1 VAFCISS
8 KQKPALLWRS
18 LAAPCASF
26 QTLKLMRILNLAPV
40 SEKAQHA
47 LPKQNKSTTV
57 SRNPAAARRCPDA
70 KPVPAFQRGSGF
82 SVLKF
87 VFILGLALLSVS
99 DDMGQVPVLTHH
111 NDIGRTGQN
120 LEETI
125 LNTSNVKAATF
136 GKLFWKTVDGEIYAQ
151 PLYVPNLTIQGKT
164 RNVVYVATE
173 HNSVYAFDAD
183 DATQITALWQVSLG
197 TPVPSQ
203 DICIIT
209 GDTNPS
215 DCPYLDINPEIGITS
230 TPVIDPVAGIIYVVA
245 KTKRTSDS
253 TYHFFLH
260 ALDLT
265 SGAEQLA
272 SPTEITGQ
280 VTGSG
285 TGSSGGVLVFDPTYH
300 LQRPG
305 LLLMNGVVYLGF
317 GSVGDM
323 GNFHG
328 WIIGYDATTLQ
339 QVSILN
345 MTPNGSD
352 GGIWSAGQ
360 GLAGDASGNIY
371 VMTGNGD
378 FNANTNGKDYGDSFL
393 RISTASG
400 LTVAD
405 YFTPSNQASL
415 FSGDVDFGSGGP
427 LAIPGTNLFVG
438 IGKDKLF
445 RVVDST
451 NMGHF
456 NSGFDNDVQQFT
468 AATSAY
474 FGAPVYWNS
483 PNNGAVV
490 YLWGPKDFL
499 KAYKFTGSL
508 FQTTPVTQ
516 STIQNSSGFSNA
528 APLSISSNGD
538 LVGSGIV
545 WGAASFSGV
554 ATGPSAPGILRAF
567 DATNLGTELWDS
579 KQNAARD
586 DVGMYAKFNPPTVA
600 NGKVYLGTF
609 SGQLLVYGLN
619 PPAANGIH
627 FAQSASTTPQSTTGN
642 VSVPFSGTQG
652 GGDLNVVVVSWS
664 DTTSAIQSVT
674 DALGNAYTLAIG
686 PTTGTGKRQSIYYA
700 KNIRAGSNT
709 VNVAFNQAAVS
720 PDLRVLEYSG
730 VDTVAPLDAA
740 IGASGN
746 SSTADS
752 GSAALSNANDLIIGA
767 NIVGARNIVAGSPFT
782 ARVLTGTTSNIVE
795 DRVVNVGG
803 SYNAGTPMISAAP
816 WVMQM
821 VAFKAGAAV
830 AGTAPAVGG
839 VSPSSGTAAGGTAMT
854 ITGSNFAAGATV
866 SFGGIPATNVT
877 VATSTS
883 ITATTPAHAAGAVT
897 VTVTNP
903 NGQSGSLA
911 GAYAFTSIG
920 GGTISFVQ
928 VNAATP
934 QTASASV
941 SVIYP
946 AAQIAGDLNIV
957 AVGWNDT
964 TSTVSSVTDSRGN
977 TYALA
982 IGPTT
987 GTGLRQ
993 SIYYA
998 KNIVAGSNTVT
1009 VAFSK
1014 AAAFVDVRVL
1024 EYSGLDTLNP
1034 LDKTAG
1040 AVGSGTAAS
1049 SGAANTTSANEL
1061 IFGAGMT
1068 VGRFTG
1074 AGTGF
1079 TSRIITAPDADI
1091 AEDQTVSAT
1100 GSYSATAPNS
1110 ASNWVMQMATF
1121 VLASAP
1127 TPTVT
1132 GIGPATGPTSGGTA
1146 VTITG
1151 TSFAAGATV
1160 TFGSNAATNVTVLNS
1175 TTISA
1180 TSPAGAVGTVTVTVT
1195 NSTGRSGSLSNAFTY
1210 TGSNPAPT
1218 VTSITPS
1225 TGTANGGT
1233 SVTITGTGFLTG
1245 ATVSLGGTAATNVN
1259 VVGSTSI
1266 TATTPAHAA
1275 GAVSIVIS
1283 NNDAQA
1289 GSLNN
1294 GYTYTASNPAP
1305 TVGSITPNSGPVA
1318 GGTAVTIT
1326 GSGFLTGATVSLGGT
1341 AATNM
1346 NVVGS
1351 TSITA
1356 TTAAH
1361 AAGAV
1366 IVTVTNSDAQSGS
1379 LTNGY
1384 TYRNQAPSVTSI
1396 TPNTGTTAGGAL
1408 VTITGTGFAAGAT
1421 VSLGGTAATAV
1432 NVVSSTS
1439 ITATTPAHAPGAANV
1454 VVTNSDAQ
1462 SGTLANGYTYTTST
1476 GGGPITFVQVKSA
1489 TPQTASA
1496 SVAVTYPV
1504 AQTLGNLNIVAVGW
1518 NDTTSTVA
1526 GITDTRGNTYTLAIG
1541 PTTGTGLRQSIY
1553 YAKNIAAG
1561 ANTVTVT
1568 FSKAAA
1574 FVDFRVLEYSG
1585 LDTAN
1590 PLDKTAGAVSSGTTA
1605 SSGAVTTT
1613 AANELIFG
1621 AGMTIAKFTGAGS
1634 GFVSRIIT
1642 SPDADIA
1649 EDRTVTATGSYS
1661 ATAPNSTSNWI
1672 MQVATFKAKP

>member
-1 VAFCISS
+1 
-8 KQKPALLWRS
+8 
-18 LAAPCASF
+18 
-26 QTLKLMRILNLAPV
+26 M
-40 SEKAQHA
+40 
-47 LPKQNKSTTV
+47 
-57 SRNPAAARRCPDA
+57 
-70 KPVPAFQRGSGF
+70 
-82 SVLKF
+82 LKF
-87 VFILGLALLSVS
+87 VFILGLALFSVS
-99 DDMGQVPVLTHH
+99 DGMAQVPVLTHH

-120 LEETI
+120 LDETI

-183 DATQITALWQVSLG
+183 DATQVTPLWQVSLG

-209 GDTNPS
+209 GDTNPA

-272 SPTEITGQ
+272 GPTEITGQ

-328 WIIGYDATTLQ
+328 WIMGYDATTLQ

-483 PNNGAVV
+483 PNNGPVV

-528 APLSISSNGD
+528 APLSISSNGE

-619 PPAANGIH
+619 PPAASGIH
-627 FAQSASTTPQSTTGN
+627 FAQSASATPQSTTAN

-652 GGDLNVVVVSWS
+652 GGDLNVVVVSWN
-664 DTTSAIQSVT
+664 DTTSAVQSVT
-674 DALGNAYTLAIG
+674 DTLGNAYALAIG

-700 KNIRAGSNT
+700 KNIRSGSNT
-709 VNVAFNQAAVS
+709 VNVAFSPAAVS
-720 PDLRVLEYSG
+720 PDVRVLEYSG

-746 SSTADS
+746 SSTANS
-752 GSAALSNANDLIIGA
+752 GPAALSNANDLIIGA
-767 NIVGARNIVAGSPFT
+767 NIVGAKNIVAGSPFT

-803 SYNAGTPMISAAP
+803 SYNAWTPMVSAAP

-821 VAFKAGAAV
+821 VAFKAGTSV
-830 AGTAPAVGG
+830 SGTAPAVGG
-839 VSPSSGTAAGGTAMT
+839 VSPSSGTAAGGTAVT
-854 ITGSNFAAGATV
+854 ITGSNFTAGATV
-866 SFGGIPATNVT
+866 TFGGIPATNVT

-911 GAYAFTSIG
+911 GAYAFTAIG

-928 VNAATP
+928 VNAAAP

-998 KNIVAGSNTVT
+998 KNIAAGSNTVT
-1009 VAFSK
+1009 VAFNK

-1034 LDKTAG
+1034 LDTTAG

-1049 SGAANTTSANEL
+1049 SGAATTTSANEL

-1074 AGTGF
+1074 AG
-1079 TSRIITAPDADI
+1079 SRIHFAHHHLSGCGHRRRPDC
-1091 AEDQTVSAT
+1091 QC
-1100 GSYSATAPNS
+1100 
-1110 ASNWVMQMATF
+1110 
-1121 VLASAP
+1121 
-1127 TPTVT
+1127 
-1132 GIGPATGPTSGGTA
+1132 GGKLQRHCT
-1146 VTITG
+1146 
-1151 TSFAAGATV
+1151 
-1160 TFGSNAATNVTVLNS
+1160 
-1175 TTISA
+1175 
-1180 TSPAGAVGTVTVTVT
+1180 
-1195 NSTGRSGSLSNAFTY
+1195 
-1210 TGSNPAPT
+1210 
-1218 VTSITPS
+1218 
-1225 TGTANGGT
+1225 
-1233 SVTITGTGFLTG
+1233 
-1245 ATVSLGGTAATNVN
+1245 
-1259 VVGSTSI
+1259 
-1266 TATTPAHAA
+1266 
-1275 GAVSIVIS
+1275 
-1283 NNDAQA
+1283 Q
-1289 GSLNN
+1289 
-1294 GYTYTASNPAP
+1294 
-1305 TVGSITPNSGPVA
+1305 
-1318 GGTAVTIT
+1318 
-1326 GSGFLTGATVSLGGT
+1326 
-1341 AATNM
+1341 
-1346 NVVGS
+1346 
-1351 TSITA
+1351 
-1356 TTAAH
+1356 
-1361 AAGAV
+1361 
-1366 IVTVTNSDAQSGS
+1366 
-1379 LTNGY
+1379 
-1384 TYRNQAPSVTSI
+1384 
-1396 TPNTGTTAGGAL
+1396 
-1408 VTITGTGFAAGAT
+1408 
-1421 VSLGGTAATAV
+1421 
-1432 NVVSSTS
+1432 
-1439 ITATTPAHAPGAANV
+1439 
-1454 VVTNSDAQ
+1454 
-1462 SGTLANGYTYTTST
+1462 
-1476 GGGPITFVQVKSA
+1476 
-1489 TPQTASA
+1489 
-1496 SVAVTYPV
+1496 
-1504 AQTLGNLNIVAVGW
+1504 
-1518 NDTTSTVA
+1518 
-1526 GITDTRGNTYTLAIG
+1526 
-1541 PTTGTGLRQSIY
+1541 
-1553 YAKNIAAG
+1553 
-1561 ANTVTVT
+1561 
-1568 FSKAAA
+1568 
-1574 FVDFRVLEYSG
+1574 
-1585 LDTAN
+1585 
-1590 PLDKTAGAVSSGTTA
+1590 
-1605 SSGAVTTT
+1605 
-1613 AANELIFG
+1613 
-1621 AGMTIAKFTGAGS
+1621 
-1634 GFVSRIIT
+1634 
-1642 SPDADIA
+1642 
-1649 EDRTVTATGSYS
+1649 
-1661 ATAPNSTSNWI
+1661 
-1672 MQVATFKAKP
+1672 

>member
-1 VAFCISS
+1 MT
-8 KQKPALLWRS
+8 P
-18 LAAPCASF
+18 
-26 QTLKLMRILNLAPV
+26 
-40 SEKAQHA
+40 
-47 LPKQNKSTTV
+47 LPKHNKSTTV
-57 SRNPAAARRCPDA
+57 SQNRPAARRCPDA
-70 KPVPAFQRGSGF
+70 TPVSAFQRGSGF
-82 SVLKF
+82 SVLKL
-87 VFILGLALLSVS
+87 VVILGLAFFSVN
-99 DDMGQVPVLTHH
+99 DGMAQVPVLTHH

-120 LEETI
+120 LDETI
-125 LNTSNVKAATF
+125 LNTSNVNVATF

-183 DATQITALWQVSLG
+183 DATQVTPLWQVSLG

-209 GDTNPS
+209 GDTNPA

-272 SPTEITGQ
+272 GPTEITGQ

-328 WIIGYDATTLQ
+328 WIMGYDATTLQ

-393 RISTASG
+393 KISTSSG
-400 LTVAD
+400 LAVAD

-483 PNNGAVV
+483 PNNGPVV

-499 KAYKFTGSL
+499 KAYKFTGSV

-516 STIQNSSGFSNA
+516 STIQNSTGFSNA

-538 LVGSGIV
+538 LVGSGII
-545 WGAASFSGV
+545 WGSASFSGV

-619 PPAANGIH
+619 PPAASGIH
-627 FAQSASTTPQSTTGN
+627 FAQSASATPQSTTAN

-652 GGDLNVVVVSWS
+652 GGDLNVVVVSWN

-674 DALGNAYTLAIG
+674 DTLGNAYALAIG

-700 KNIRAGSNT
+700 KNIRSGSNT
-709 VNVAFNQAAVS
+709 VNVAFSPAAVS
-720 PDLRVLEYSG
+720 PDVRVLEYSG

-746 SSTADS
+746 SSTANS
-752 GSAALSNANDLIIGA
+752 GPAALSNANDLIIGA
-767 NIVGARNIVAGSPFT
+767 NIVGAKNIVAGSPFT

-795 DRVVNVGG
+795 DRMVNVGG
-803 SYNAGTPMISAAP
+803 SYNAWTPMVSAAP

-821 VAFKAGAAV
+821 VAFKAGTSV
-830 AGTAPAVGG
+830 SGTAPAVGG
-839 VSPSSGTAAGGTAMT
+839 VSPSSGTAAGGTAVT
-854 ITGSNFAAGATV
+854 ITGSNFTAGATV

-911 GAYAFTSIG
+911 GAYAFTAIG

-928 VNAATP
+928 VNAAAP

-946 AAQIAGDLNIV
+946 AAQTAGDLNIV

-998 KNIVAGSNTVT
+998 KNIAAGSNTVT

-1034 LDKTAG
+1034 LDTTAG

-1049 SGAANTTSANEL
+1049 SGAATTTSANEL

-1074 AGTGF
+1074 AGAGF
-1079 TSRIITAPDADI
+1079 TSRIITNPDADI

-1110 ASNWVMQMATF
+1110 ASSWVMQMATF

-1132 GIGPATGPTSGGTA
+1132 GIGPSTGPTSGGTA

-1160 TFGSNAATNVTVLNS
+1160 TFGANAATNVTVLNS

-1195 NSTGRSGSLSNAFTY
+1195 NSSGRSGSLSNAFTY
-1210 TGSNPAPT
+1210 TGSNPVPT
-1218 VTSITPS
+1218 VTSITPNS
-1225 TGTANGGT
+1225 GTASGGT
-1233 SVTITGTGFLTG
+1233 AVTITGTGFLAG
-1245 ATVSLGGTAATNVN
+1245 ATVSLGGTAATNVI
-1259 VVGSTSI
+1259 VVG
-1266 TATTPAHAA
+1266 ADVDHRQHA
-1275 GAVSIVIS
+1275 GARGRSCER
-1283 NNDAQA
+1283 
-1289 GSLNN
+1289 N
-1294 GYTYTASNPAP
+1294 GDQY
-1305 TVGSITPNSGPVA
+1305 
-1318 GGTAVTIT
+1318 
-1326 GSGFLTGATVSLGGT
+1326 
-1341 AATNM
+1341 
-1346 NVVGS
+1346 
-1351 TSITA
+1351 
-1356 TTAAH
+1356 
-1361 AAGAV
+1361 
-1366 IVTVTNSDAQSGS
+1366 
-1379 LTNGY
+1379 
-1384 TYRNQAPSVTSI
+1384 
-1396 TPNTGTTAGGAL
+1396 
-1408 VTITGTGFAAGAT
+1408 
-1421 VSLGGTAATAV
+1421 
-1432 NVVSSTS
+1432 
-1439 ITATTPAHAPGAANV
+1439 
-1454 VVTNSDAQ
+1454 
-1462 SGTLANGYTYTTST
+1462 
-1476 GGGPITFVQVKSA
+1476 
-1489 TPQTASA
+1489 
-1496 SVAVTYPV
+1496 
-1504 AQTLGNLNIVAVGW
+1504 
-1518 NDTTSTVA
+1518 
-1526 GITDTRGNTYTLAIG
+1526 
-1541 PTTGTGLRQSIY
+1541 
-1553 YAKNIAAG
+1553 
-1561 ANTVTVT
+1561 
-1568 FSKAAA
+1568 
-1574 FVDFRVLEYSG
+1574 
-1585 LDTAN
+1585 
-1590 PLDKTAGAVSSGTTA
+1590 
-1605 SSGAVTTT
+1605 
-1613 AANELIFG
+1613 
-1621 AGMTIAKFTGAGS
+1621 
-1634 GFVSRIIT
+1634 
-1642 SPDADIA
+1642 
-1649 EDRTVTATGSYS
+1649 
-1661 ATAPNSTSNWI
+1661 
-1672 MQVATFKAKP
+1672 